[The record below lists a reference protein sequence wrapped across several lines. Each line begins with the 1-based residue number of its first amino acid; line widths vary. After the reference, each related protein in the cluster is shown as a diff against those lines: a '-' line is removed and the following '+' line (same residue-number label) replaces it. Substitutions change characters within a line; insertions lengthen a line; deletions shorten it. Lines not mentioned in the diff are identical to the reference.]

1 MTDQFQLCFC
11 FCIGNKIGI
20 LTDNLLVATCF
31 VLSLHSG
38 ISCSCR
44 MIFQSSHFCV
54 QDAEKLWFWMCLRQ
68 VAYQC
73 CVIFACFFYA
83 VLLVFSTAQWQL
95 RHTGY
100 SGWAWVFD
108 YDSYRRTR
116 ACLLCIFMPPPTAH
130 STKLL
135 TRALFIGPCH
145 CSYKFISCQT
155 FRVHVASDLNKTIS
169 FVASVLSTS
178 FARALL
184 GLIH

>member
-1 MTDQFQLCFC
+1 MSIQ
-11 FCIGNKIGI
+11 
-20 LTDNLLVATCF
+20 
-31 VLSLHSG
+31 
-38 ISCSCR
+38 SCY
-44 MIFQSSHFCV
+44 FCV
-54 QDAEKLWFWMCLRQ
+54 QDVEKLWFWMCLRQ

-73 CVIFACFFYA
+73 CVIFACSFCA
-83 VLLVFSTAQWQL
+83 ELLVFLFSTAQWQL
-95 RHTGY
+95 RHTGS

-108 YDSYRRTR
+108 YDSYRRTQ
-116 ACLLCIFMPPPTAH
+116 ACFVYLCHHPRSH

-145 CSYKFISCQT
+145 CSYIFVLCLA

-169 FVASVLSTS
+169 FVVGVLTTS